1 MIRVFLIIALSASL
15 SLSAQEHYRPH
26 RSNFVCENG
35 ENRYTRA
42 LYGSHTDWR
51 LETSDRPVFAVVK
64 KGHHR
69 NIRFVF
75 EKDGVSYPLDSTD
88 YCRATYANGRRE
100 YLLKDQR
107 WGEGVLRIEVL
118 ALSDREAAVW
128 RIASPQLQGQLR
140 VMVCQIAQPKLYRN
154 GDIGVDQSNCLEA
167 AGEPLQNL
175 RDRHFIWALSSMKYE
190 CWNLNWVEM
199 IINRRVN
206 TSDSWQTE
214 FSLRPPIPI

>member
-1 MIRVFLIIALSASL
+1 MIRVLLIIALSASL

-128 RIASPQLQGQLR
+128 RIASPQLQGQLH

-154 GDIGVDQSNCLEA
+154 GDIG
-167 AGEPLQNL
+167 
-175 RDRHFIWALSSMKYE
+175 HFIWALSSMKYE